1 MRAILRVACVL
12 VLVGSSATAE
22 PQEGDAYLDKER
34 GIALDIKASFGEE
47 REKNLSAA
55 ADLYKTAATKGN
67 ARAQQLLANAYRHG
81 RGVPQDKIWSAVWYL
96 TARIMCVANDFPLE
110 SRGFAADL
118 SPGDWAHV
126 VEIAETI
133 FLVRLLAQG
142 LRPDCGEYYDGETWT
157 GTVYPDRNNKNR
169 DEFVAVSRTLD
180 ECRAKNSFRIMD
192 AGWDN
197 ADHDCGLNCRRN
209 DSGLF
214 RDINTCKEVIR
225 AAR

>member
-1 MRAILRVACVL
+1 MPCEQFFELRACWYWLAVQQQQNRKKAMPIWTRNGASPWISKHHL
-12 VLVGSSATAE
+12 V
-22 PQEGDAYLDKER
+22 KN
-34 GIALDIKASFGEE
+34 

-142 LRPDCGEYYDGETWT
+142 LRPDCGEYYDGKTWT
-157 GTVYPDRNNKNR
+157 GTVYP
-169 DEFVAVSRTLD
+169 
-180 ECRAKNSFRIMD
+180 
-192 AGWDN
+192 
-197 ADHDCGLNCRRN
+197 
-209 DSGLF
+209 
-214 RDINTCKEVIR
+214 
-225 AAR
+225 

>member
-1 MRAILRVACVL
+1 MRAILRVECVL

-96 TARIMCVANDFPLE
+96 TARIMCVANAFPLE

-157 GTVYPDRNNKNR
+157 GRRFTLIETTRTAMNLLRSPGPWMSAGPRTRSGSWMPDR
-169 DEFVAVSRTLD
+169 
-180 ECRAKNSFRIMD
+180 IMP
-192 AGWDN
+192 
-197 ADHDCGLNCRRN
+197 
-209 DSGLF
+209 
-214 RDINTCKEVIR
+214 IMT
-225 AAR
+225 AA